1 MLFLTGSN
9 SPADVA
15 RARAAGGSGY
25 VTKDRIASELV
36 EAIYAAALPDRYR
49 DSRYPGLVVAV
60 AAAFQVLVSICLVT
74 LVLMHSGRDTG
85 FGGLGFTPAS
95 QGGQHIVE
103 RNLTR
108 LTVVVALIFT
118 ANSILL
124 FELL

>member
-1 MLFLTGSN
+1 MLAVL
-9 SPADVA
+9 
-15 RARAAGGSGY
+15 AAFHVLLS
-25 VTKDRIASELV
+25 IF
-36 EAIYAAALPDRYR
+36 
-49 DSRYPGLVVAV
+49 LVV
-60 AAAFQVLVSICLVT
+60 

-118 ANSILL
+118 ASSILL
-124 FELL
+124 FYQLD